1 MFRRTCFILY
11 EKKTDMFILK
21 VMIKKL
27 CNLSNENIHH
37 SFILNLRGA
46 GEEMFGEGMKEV

>member
-1 MFRRTCFILY
+1 
-11 EKKTDMFILK
+11 
-21 VMIKKL
+21 MIKKL